1 MIQNEAKWAD
11 FLRSDTSPKAKILYL
26 FICEYDAKYGRCYV
40 RQNTFAKQLKWSKR
54 TVIRCL
60 DELERCEWIT
70 RKRLRSSC
78 LYHVREN
85 MLNELPP
92 ASHINRVHSLNSTN
106 TKYTTK
112 NTKKLPDMAK
122 LAKSISRGYKMKVNE
137 PNTPAKTTKAQ
148 HDKKIKFL
156 ESMDKY
162 DREKF
167 WKLYMAGKVKLPWD
181 IKL

>member
-1 MIQNEAKWAD
+1 
-11 FLRSDTSPKAKILYL
+11 
-26 FICEYDAKYGRCYV
+26 
-40 RQNTFAKQLKWSKR
+40 
-54 TVIRCL
+54 
-60 DELERCEWIT
+60 
-70 RKRLRSSC
+70 
-78 LYHVREN
+78 
-85 MLNELPP
+85 
-92 ASHINRVHSLNSTN
+92 
-106 TKYTTK
+106 
-112 NTKKLPDMAK
+112 MAK